1 MESNA
6 SLERR
11 GSMYFSPTALD
22 AVDHAHIHEHVR
34 SPSPEE
40 ARISKHDIKPNK
52 PKKDI
57 PVININRHKSNSEAQ
72 YADTEVKYSCF
83 PIPK

>member
-11 GSMYFSPTALD
+11 GSMFFSPTTLD
-22 AVDHAHIHEHVR
+22 ALDHAHYHEHLR

-40 ARISKHDIKPNK
+40 AKKEIKLEK

-57 PVININRHKSNSEAQ
+57 PVISINRHKSNSETQ
-72 YADTEVKYSCF
+72 YADTEVK
-83 PIPK
+83 